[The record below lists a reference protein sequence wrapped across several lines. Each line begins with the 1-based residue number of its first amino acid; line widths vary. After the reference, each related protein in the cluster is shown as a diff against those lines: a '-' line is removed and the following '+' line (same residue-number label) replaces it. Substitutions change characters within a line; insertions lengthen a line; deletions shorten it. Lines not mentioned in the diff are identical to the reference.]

1 MESRAS
7 TQLGEN
13 IKILT
18 YVSIFFLPITV
29 CTVSTNPDLIE
40 ILYLLTITVVLEYE
54 RFPLQSLFTRNRNSG
69 CRACHIRHSFES

>member
-29 CTVSTNPDLIE
+29 CTVRANENTACVIRTDDRSP
-40 ILYLLTITVVLEYE
+40 
-54 RFPLQSLFTRNRNSG
+54 SG
-69 CRACHIRHSFES
+69 A